1 MLNNMYIFIY
11 KSSMK
16 NLILIFTLLLL
27 NYNVFAQNKHRVLI
41 TYYSE
46 TNHTKILA
54 EAVAKGVQSVPGVTL
69 VLKTI
74 DVATEEDLIKADAI
88 IVGSPVYNANPA
100 PEVLA
105 FIKKWPFKNQPLKNK
120 IGATFVTG
128 GGISSGEELVQT
140 NLLHAM
146 MIFGMVMIGGNDWQS
161 AFGASAITNETP
173 FKEATQEQFLL
184 KGEALGKRVAEAV
197 LRWNK

>member
-1 MLNNMYIFIY
+1 MKIFPLFFCY
-11 KSSMK
+11 LLYTSS
-16 NLILIFTLLLL
+16 N
-27 NYNVFAQNKHRVLI
+27 FAQPKHQVLI

-46 TNHTKILA
+46 THNTKALA
-54 EAVAKGVQSVPGVTL
+54 EAVAKGVASVKGINL

-74 DVATEEDLIKADAI
+74 DSTTEQDLINADAI

-100 PEVLA
+100 PEVLS

-120 IGATFVTG
+120 IGAVFVTG

-140 NLLHAM
+140 SLLHSM
-146 MIFGMVMIGGNDWQS
+146 MIFGMIVIGGNDWQS
-161 AFGASAITNETP
+161 AFGASSITNEKP
-173 FKEATQEQFLL
+173 FKEPLENYFLL

>member
-1 MLNNMYIFIY
+1 MKALFIIFI
-11 KSSMK
+11 S
-16 NLILIFTLLLL
+16 LLFS
-27 NYNVFAQNKHRVLI
+27 NNNIAQPKHKVLV

-46 TNHTKILA
+46 TNNTKALA
-54 EAVAKGVQSVPGVTL
+54 EAVAKGVKSVKGTHL

-74 DVATEEDLIKADAI
+74 DSTTEQDLINADAI
-88 IVGSPVYNANPA
+88 IIGSPVYNANPA

-120 IGATFVTG
+120 IGAVFVTG

-140 NLLHAM
+140 NILNSM
-146 MIFGMVMIGGNDWQS
+146 MIFGMIIIGGNDWQS
-161 AFGASAITNETP
+161 PFGASAITNEAN
-173 FKEATQEQFLL
+173 FKEPIQEHFLL
-184 KGEALGKRVAEAV
+184 KGEALGKRVAETV